1 MRGRKVPHGSRPCP
15 SMHSGGVCRMF
26 SDVFLT
32 HYNLFPYFFILVG
45 IHICASPTLSVV
57 YISSLLLF
65 FVLCRA
71 SDAFPTNFGSR
82 HVVRSSLVC
91 FGFGARRSACA
102 IHLDDILS
110 GERRVSTFVRK
121 LNFAVFTVEELD
133 QVPRVSNSQVVVE
146 PCSFIDGCLIGDRI
160 SNWWLYEMVR
170 SGTSCLK
177 CSQSPN

>member
-1 MRGRKVPHGSRPCP
+1 MMHVISTSLAKSRVSAFTSALRSNRYREGGSIRFASCRGMVFEVCGEEKSLTGRVRA

-91 FGFGARRSACA
+91 FGFGTRRSACA
-102 IHLDDILS
+102 THLDDILS
-110 GERRVSTFVRK
+110 GV
-121 LNFAVFTVEELD
+121 AC
-133 QVPRVSNSQVVVE
+133 Q
-146 PCSFIDGCLIGDRI
+146 RI
-160 SNWWLYEMVR
+160 R
-170 SGTSCLK
+170 S
-177 CSQSPN
+177 